1 MSILHRPLP
10 TLLIIG
16 ASFVGATFWCANSSW
31 ARREVRDAW
40 NGARP
45 HEIMRPTP
53 TSGGSSADGVSAP
66 EARGRHAD
74 FESTIQPIFTARCVK
89 CHGPDK
95 EKGGLRLDTAAMLF
109 RGDPADHVVIP
120 GKSRESELFRR
131 ITLARDHDERMPPK
145 ESPLA
150 ADEIDAIRRWID
162 EGARYAQ
169 PSLRRVEARS
179 APDTSGA
186 PAFEP
191 TEAQKRAMAAIASLG
206 GRLTLRAG
214 GQGLVDANLSFVTP
228 QRLPESLDALR
239 PVAADVADL
248 NLARTAVQNEHL
260 RVLEEY
266 GRLTSL
272 HLEGTQVTDE
282 GMDHVARASKLEYLN
297 LHSTNVTDAGIEKLA
312 SLRDLKQ
319 LYVWQTG
326 VSAQGAAS
334 LKESLPDVDVEFG
347 TR

>member
-1 MSILHRPLP
+1 MSIFHRPLP

-16 ASFVGATFWCANSSW
+16 TSFVGATFWCANSSW

-40 NGARP
+40 NGATP
-45 HEIMRPTP
+45 CEIMN
-53 TSGGSSADGVSAP
+53 SAPGDGLSAP
-66 EARGRHAD
+66 EARLGHPD
-74 FESTIQPIFTARCVK
+74 FESVIQPIFTSRCVK

-120 GKSRESELFRR
+120 KKSRESELIRR

-150 ADEIDAIRRWID
+150 AHEIDAIRRWID

-169 PSLRRVEARS
+169 PSLHRVEAR
-179 APDTSGA
+179 AVPQTSSSV
-186 PAFEP
+186 PAIEP
-191 TEAQKRAMAAIASLG
+191 SEAQKRAMAAIASLG

-214 GQGLVDANLSFVTP
+214 GQGLFDANLSFVSP

-248 NLARTAVQNEHL
+248 NLARTSVKDEHL
-260 RVLEEY
+260 RVLDECD
-266 GRLTSL
+266 RLTSL

-282 GMDHVARASKLEYLN
+282 GMDHVARASRLEYLN
-297 LHSTNVTDAGIEKLA
+297 LHSTSVTDAGIEKLA
-312 SLRDLKQ
+312 ALSGLKQ

-334 LKESLPDVDVEFG
+334 LKESLPEVEVEFG